1 MAARL
6 RILSKAPKFKTAL
19 HDSIM
24 KYLTVGGERLFFK
37 TERAKKIFTTMREHP
52 SSDPITL
59 LLSFIQNLNII
70 ISNSNKT

>member
-6 RILSKAPKFKTAL
+6 RILSKAAKVKTAL
-19 HDSIM
+19 HDSIISYYWRG
-24 KYLTVGGERLFFK
+24 KVISD
-37 TERAKKIFTTMREHP
+37 TERAKKIFTTMQEHP

-70 ISNSNKT
+70 TSNSNKT